1 MKRIGLV
8 DIGSNTVRLVIFEFD
23 HRTGLNDILNIKT
36 PARLSQYLDADM
48 KMSQD
53 GIDALEETLQSFKK
67 VATRFQVDTLNPIA
81 TAALRQSTNRKD
93 IIKTIESNLDI
104 SIQIIPEED
113 EAYYGYYAITHTTE
127 IQDGIS
133 IDIGGG
139 STEVTLFKDKELVHS
154 HSFPYGVVT
163 LQRQFFDNR
172 DHNDKKALK
181 EIEAFLLKQFEQ
193 FDWLK
198 KQQVALIGI
207 GGSARNIARI
217 HQAQHTYPISGVHN
231 YTMDEKAL
239 NEVFKLLTHSSR
251 KELKDLD
258 GLSRDRT
265 DLITPAVALFKTLYS
280 YTDATQFTFSRK
292 GLREGY
298 IMNLINKEFDGE
310 FKSSNVSEIALKHLA
325 QEYYIEEE
333 SAEHRVTLCKQL
345 LEQLCDAKALKI
357 SKEDRWLF
365 LEGAYLYYLGRF
377 IDSDSSSPHTFY
389 IIANS
394 NIDGLTH
401 HERVKLALIASFK
414 NKSLLKFYSQQTK
427 WLDDETINHIQ
438 ELGGIVKFINAL
450 NISHTSRVKSI
461 ELQYIDKKNYQ
472 LNVYCKDKLVV
483 EEYDSQRQKKHIE
496 KILNA
501 NLTIVFT
508 KT

>member
-181 EIEAFLLKQFEQ
+181 EIEAFLLKQF
-193 FDWLK
+193 
-198 KQQVALIGI
+198 
-207 GGSARNIARI
+207 
-217 HQAQHTYPISGVHN
+217 
-231 YTMDEKAL
+231 
-239 NEVFKLLTHSSR
+239 
-251 KELKDLD
+251 
-258 GLSRDRT
+258 
-265 DLITPAVALFKTLYS
+265 
-280 YTDATQFTFSRK
+280 
-292 GLREGY
+292 
-298 IMNLINKEFDGE
+298 
-310 FKSSNVSEIALKHLA
+310 
-325 QEYYIEEE
+325 
-333 SAEHRVTLCKQL
+333 
-345 LEQLCDAKALKI
+345 
-357 SKEDRWLF
+357 
-365 LEGAYLYYLGRF
+365 
-377 IDSDSSSPHTFY
+377 
-389 IIANS
+389 
-394 NIDGLTH
+394 
-401 HERVKLALIASFK
+401 
-414 NKSLLKFYSQQTK
+414 
-427 WLDDETINHIQ
+427 
-438 ELGGIVKFINAL
+438 
-450 NISHTSRVKSI
+450 
-461 ELQYIDKKNYQ
+461 
-472 LNVYCKDKLVV
+472 
-483 EEYDSQRQKKHIE
+483 
-496 KILNA
+496 
-501 NLTIVFT
+501 
-508 KT
+508 